1 MPECKEITYESI
13 LKMSGPELVKALD
26 LNYASKIPQS
36 ITTPE
41 GMREVGELL
50 VYASNSYTYL
60 QTLEAYI
67 DADVRIARNTDKLL
81 YSELVG
87 KRETLSRFVKNM
99 EQMYQA
105 LSRLV
110 STRQAE
116 LKEIQMSG

>member
-1 MPECKEITYESI
+1 MSECKEITYESI

-26 LNYASKIPQS
+26 SNYASKIPQS

-67 DADVRIARNTDKLL
+67 DADVRIARNADKVL